1 MNVMRRLFFAA
12 CYRETKALFEPK
24 PARGFDSVY
33 DSHSLLQALSHWLIF
48 EAGTR
53 RGPGACASP
62 ARTGGELV
70 PRPLTPTG
78 FTHRLPF
85 MTLPRPSRLL
95 QNALFFIAAAA
106 LSIGS
111 QAQISSQKTVVT
123 TEQVRAELM
132 AHAPQGVAP
141 GQPVWL
147 GLQIRHQPEWHTYW
161 KNSGDSGLPTQLE
174 WTLPPG
180 VLAGDIAW
188 PLPHKIALGKLIN
201 YGYEG
206 TVLLP
211 VPLTITPDFKPSLL
225 NPDLT
230 VKLKASWLVCRK
242 ECIPEEG
249 EFTLSVPV
257 KGSTALNGAAFDAA
271 LAAQPQAL
279 AAAKGSQLRID
290 GQTLKLTLHGLPA
303 RLQGQTLEVFP
314 ETAEIVNPSAPWQQ
328 AWQGTVWT
336 ATLPLAEARSAS
348 PTVLPLVLTHKN
360 AGWRVELPVTGEWPK
375 TAAPAA
381 LSPALQAALQAN
393 AQAPVAPT
401 ASLGFLAA
409 LLGALLGGLI
419 LNLMPCVFPVLAIKV
434 LSFTR
439 HADDHRGH
447 RISGLAYTAG
457 VVVSFVLLG
466 LLLLGL
472 RAAGESLGWGFQLQN
487 PAVVAALAALFTL
500 IGLNLAGVFEFG
512 QFAPSS
518 LAAFQAR
525 HPVLDAF
532 LTGVLAVAVAS
543 PCTAPFMGASLG
555 LAVTLPALQA
565 LLIFATIGLGLALPY
580 LLASFVPAFARAL
593 PKPGAWMDALRKL
606 LAFPM
611 FGTVAWL
618 VWVLGHQS
626 GVDGAGALLAL
637 LVVFSAVIWSLTLT
651 GRSRLVIATIL
662 IASGAWLTW
671 AIGPFALKTPTT
683 AEAPAAG
690 ERWQA
695 WAPGRVEA
703 LVAAQQTVFVDF
715 TAAWCVTCQY
725 NKQTTLADASV
736 LAELDGKKVVMLR
749 ADWTRRDPA
758 ITAALAQLGRNGV
771 PVYVFYQQGR
781 APIVLSEILSVQE
794 VRAAL
799 AQL

>member
-1 MNVMRRLFFAA
+1 MTVPFRFLQI
-12 CYRETKALFEPK
+12 AL
-24 PARGFDSVY
+24 
-33 DSHSLLQALSHWLIF
+33 L
-48 EAGTR
+48 
-53 RGPGACASP
+53 
-62 ARTGGELV
+62 
-70 PRPLTPTG
+70 
-78 FTHRLPF
+78 
-85 MTLPRPSRLL
+85 
-95 QNALFFIAAAA
+95 FIASAAFSVGA
-106 LSIGS
+106 T
-111 QAQISSQKTVVT
+111 AQIASQKPVVT
-123 TEQVRAELM
+123 TDQVRAELI

-141 GQPVWL
+141 VQPVWV

-188 PLPHKIALGKLIN
+188 PLPKKISLGKLVN

-206 TVLLP
+206 TLLLP

-225 NPDLT
+225 APDLT

-249 EFTLSVPV
+249 EFTLSIPV
-257 KGSTALNGAAFDAA
+257 KGSTALNGAAFEAA
-271 LAAQPQAL
+271 LAAQPQPL
-279 AAAKGSQLRID
+279 AVTKDSRLTLD
-290 GQTLKLTLHGLPA
+290 GQTLKLTLNGLPA
-303 RLQGQTLEVFP
+303 KLQGQTLEAFP
-314 ETAEIVNPSAPWQQ
+314 ETPEVINPSAPWQQ
-328 AWQGTVWT
+328 AWQDAIWT

-348 PTVLPLVLTHKN
+348 PALLPLVLTHQGQ
-360 AGWRVELPVTGEWPK
+360 GWRIELPVSGEWPK
-375 TAAPAA
+375 TTAPAA

-393 AQAPVAPT
+393 AQGAAVTGT
-401 ASLGFLAA
+401 AVSTSFIAA

-487 PAVVAALAALFTL
+487 PGVVAALAALFTL

-555 LAVTLPALQA
+555 LAVALPAAQA
-565 LLIFATIGLGLALPY
+565 LLIFAAIGLGLALPY
-580 LLASFVPAFARAL
+580 LVASFVPAFARAL
-593 PKPGAWMDALRKL
+593 PRPGAWMDALRKL

-637 LVVFSAVIWSLTLT
+637 LVVFSAVIWSFTLT
-651 GRSRLVIATIL
+651 SRSRLVIATIL
-662 IASGAWLTW
+662 IAFGAWLTW
-671 AIGPFALKTPTT
+671 AIGPFALKNQAT
-683 AEAPAAG
+683 AEAPAADA
-690 ERWQA
+690 RWQP
-695 WAPGRVEA
+695 WAPGRVEQ
-703 LVAAQQTVFVDF
+703 LVAADQPVFVDF

-725 NKQTTLADASV
+725 NKQTTLADATV
-736 LAELDGKKVVMLR
+736 LADLEAKKVTLLR

-771 PVYVFYQQGR
+771 PVYVLYKKGM

>member
-1 MNVMRRLFFAA
+1 MTVPFRF
-12 CYRETKALFEPK
+12 
-24 PARGFDSVY
+24 
-33 DSHSLLQALSHWLIF
+33 LQI
-48 EAGTR
+48 
-53 RGPGACASP
+53 
-62 ARTGGELV
+62 
-70 PRPLTPTG
+70 
-78 FTHRLPF
+78 
-85 MTLPRPSRLL
+85 
-95 QNALFFIAAAA
+95 ALFFIASAAA
-106 LSIGS
+106 SIGAN
-111 QAQISSQKTVVT
+111 AQIASQKTVVT
-123 TEQVRAELM
+123 TDQVRAELM
-132 AHAPQGVAP
+132 AHAPQGVTP
-141 GQPVWL
+141 GQPVWV
-147 GLQIRHQPEWHTYW
+147 GLQIKHQPEWHTYW

-188 PLPHKIALGKLIN
+188 PLPKKISLGKLVN

-206 TVLLP
+206 TLLLP
-211 VPLTITPDFKPSLL
+211 VPLTITPDFKPSRL
-225 NPDLT
+225 NPELT

-249 EFTLSVPV
+249 EFTLSIPV
-257 KGSTALNGAAFDAA
+257 KGSTALNSAAFDAA
-271 LAAQPQAL
+271 LAAQPQPL
-279 AAAKGSQLRID
+279 AATKDSRLTID
-290 GQTLKLTLHGLPA
+290 GSTLKLQLAGLPA
-303 RLQGQTLEVFP
+303 QLQGQTLEAFP
-314 ETAEIVNPSAPWQQ
+314 ETIEVINPSAPWQQ
-328 AWQGTVWT
+328 AWQGAVWT
-336 ATLPLAEARSAS
+336 ATLPLADARSAS
-348 PTVLPLVLTHKN
+348 PALLPLVLTHKGQ
-360 AGWRVELPVTGEWPK
+360 GWRIELPVSGEWPK
-375 TAAPAA
+375 ATTPAT
-381 LSPALQAALQAN
+381 LSPALQAALAIN
-393 AQAPVAPT
+393 AQGAAT
-401 ASLGFLAA
+401 ANTAVSTSFLAA

-447 RISGLAYTAG
+447 RLSGLAYTAG
-457 VVVSFVLLG
+457 VIVSFVLLG

-487 PAVVAALAALFTL
+487 PGVVAALAALFTL

-525 HPVLDAF
+525 HPVVDAF

-555 LAVTLPALQA
+555 LAVALPAVQA
-565 LLIFATIGLGLALPY
+565 LLIFAAIGLGLALPY
-580 LLASFVPAFARAL
+580 LAASFVPAFARAL
-593 PKPGAWMDALRKL
+593 PRPGAWMDALRKL

-651 GRSRLVIATIL
+651 GSSSLVIATIL
-662 IASGAWLTW
+662 IAAGAWLTW
-671 AIGPFALKTPTT
+671 AIGPFVLKNQTT
-683 AEAPAAG
+683 AEAPATDA
-690 ERWQA
+690 RWQA
-695 WAPGRVEA
+695 WAPGQVEQ
-703 LVAAQQTVFVDF
+703 LLAAKQTVFVDF

-725 NKQTTLADASV
+725 NKQTTLADATV
-736 LAELDGKKVVMLR
+736 LAELEAKKVVLLR

-771 PVYVFYQQGR
+771 PVYVFYKQGM

>member
-1 MNVMRRLFFAA
+1 MLLPVRFLRATLLSLATAAFALGA
-12 CYRETKALFEPK
+12 
-24 PARGFDSVY
+24 PA
-33 DSHSLLQALSHWLIF
+33 Q
-48 EAGTR
+48 
-53 RGPGACASP
+53 
-62 ARTGGELV
+62 
-70 PRPLTPTG
+70 TPV
-78 FTHRLPF
+78 
-85 MTLPRPSRLL
+85 
-95 QNALFFIAAAA
+95 
-106 LSIGS
+106 
-111 QAQISSQKTVVT
+111 AQTVVT
-123 TEQVRAELM
+123 TEQVRAELL
-132 AHAPQGVAP
+132 AHAPEGVAP
-141 GQPVWL
+141 GQPVWV
-147 GLQIRHQPEWHTYW
+147 GLQLQHQPHWHTYW

-188 PLPHKIALGKLIN
+188 PLPKKLPLGKLIN

-225 NPDLT
+225 APDLT
-230 VKLKASWLVCRK
+230 VKLKASWLVCRQ

-249 EFTLSVPV
+249 EFTLTLPV
-257 KGSTALNGAAFDAA
+257 KGSTALHGAAFDAA
-271 LAAQPQAL
+271 LKAQPQPLTAGKDS
-279 AAAKGSQLRID
+279 AITIEGD
-290 GQTLKLTLHGLPA
+290 TLKVSLSGLPA
-303 RLQGQTLEVFP
+303 RLQGQTLDAFP
-314 ETAEIVNPSAPWQQ
+314 ETAEVVNPSAPWQQ
-328 AWQGTVWT
+328 AWQGAVWT
-336 ATLPLAEARSAS
+336 ATLPLSAQRSAS
-348 PTVLPLVLTHKN
+348 PAQLPLVLTSGQS
-360 AGWRVELPVTGEWPK
+360 GWRVELPVRGAWPA
-375 TAAPAA
+375 TAAPVG

-393 AQAPVAPT
+393 AQGTAP
-401 ASLGFLAA
+401 ASPAASASFLAA

-439 HADDHRGH
+439 HADDHRRH

-457 VVVSFVLLG
+457 VVLSFVLLG

-487 PAVVAALAALFTL
+487 PGVVAALAALFTL

-518 LAAFQAR
+518 LTSLQAR
-525 HPVLDAF
+525 HPVVDAF
-532 LTGVLAVAVAS
+532 LTGVLAVVVAS

-565 LLIFATIGLGLALPY
+565 LLIFAAIGLGLALPY

-618 VWVLGHQS
+618 VWVMGHQS

-637 LVVFSAVIWSLTLT
+637 LVVFSALVWSLTLA
-651 GRSRLVIATIL
+651 GRSRTIIATLL
-662 IASGAWLTW
+662 IAIGAWMTW
-671 AIGPFALKTPTT
+671 AGTPFILQPQPLAQST
-683 AEAPAAG
+683 ENQ

-695 WAPGRVEA
+695 WTPGKVEQLLA
-703 LVAAQQTVFVDF
+703 QQQTVFVDY

-725 NKQTTLADASV
+725 NKQTTLADADL
-736 LAELDGKKVVMLR
+736 LAEFDARKITMLR

-771 PVYVFYQQGR
+771 PVYVFYRAGR
-781 APIVLSEILSVQE
+781 APVVLSEILSVQE

-799 AQL
+799 ASL